1 MFPSW
6 RTVMTADMTTMAS
19 AYAQSSMPPAAY
31 ATVSSAPTAAA
42 VNEPS
47 ETYFVVQATRAITG
61 TIRRTGGKSA
71 IAAPAPV
78 ATPLPPLNPM
88 NGDQQ
93 CPTTAATAA
102 VATHA
107 ESNPADRAMTT

>member
-6 RTVMTADMTTMAS
+6 RIVMIPAITTMAT
-19 AYAQSSMPPAAY
+19 AAAQITA
-31 ATVSSAPTAAA
+31 SSAPNPAA
-42 VNEPS
+42 VSEPS
-47 ETYFVVQATRAITG
+47 ETYFVVQTTMAMTG
-61 TIRRTGGKSA
+61 TIRRSCGNSA

-93 CPTTAATAA
+93 CPATVATAA
-102 VATHA
+102 VATHP
-107 ESNPADRAMTT
+107 ESNPTDLAMMTGS